1 MPDISDFAFPSFDWS
16 NSPYAGAKEELPS
29 DLPPARGKK
38 VLMTTFVDA
47 NLGHDVISGKSVT
60 GVLHFFNKTPVDWFT
75 KKQNTVETA
84 TFGSENTAA
93 RTSIEQL
100 KANKMTLLYLG
111 VPLEGIPILLG
122 DNKSVVDSGTLPHHQ
137 LHKRHLMLSYH
148 FVRESIAAGVLRF
161 AHVRGQ
167 TNPADILSKH
177 WAYQAVWPLLRPV
190 LFWRGDTMQLASTS
204 NVSGN
209 TVES

>member
-1 MPDISDFAFPSFDWS
+1 MTLSSFRAQPRQGHLERMKRVYAYLCKMKEATIRYRTDMPDISDFAFPSFDWS

-84 TFGSENTAA
+84 TFGSENTAG

-100 KANKMTLLYLG
+100 KANKMTLLYLS
-111 VPLEGIPILLG
+111 LIHI
-122 DNKSVVDSGTLPHHQ
+122 
-137 LHKRHLMLSYH
+137 
-148 FVRESIAAGVLRF
+148 
-161 AHVRGQ
+161 
-167 TNPADILSKH
+167 
-177 WAYQAVWPLLRPV
+177 
-190 LFWRGDTMQLASTS
+190 
-204 NVSGN
+204 
-209 TVES
+209 